1 MTKSLLAPAQW
12 AQSEFALAQLGDQ
25 RLNQRLVRIGTGL
38 AQNPGGTL
46 PQAFRQM
53 KDLKAAYR
61 FFNQAQVG
69 PPQIQTP
76 HWEQTRQVCRQPGE
90 YLLLEDTSELD
101 YSGHPGCE
109 DLGPIGNGRGRGLL
123 LHSTL
128 AVQVQSW
135 DLAQRPEG
143 IVVGLLDQQC
153 WRRTGRPKRG
163 RETWKQRIQRPRESQ
178 RWAAVLEQGEGPPA
192 HSQWV
197 WIADRE
203 ADFYEPIER
212 CQRRGVDF
220 VIRAYRNRRLG
231 DQPGYLKDALARMAV
246 QGTTEVELRSR
257 AGQPARTAR
266 VQVRSGTVRL
276 KGPERPDGDKP
287 DFTLNVVEVQEVDTP
302 AGVPPLHWILLS
314 SLSCRRWAEVQRIV
328 GRYATRWWIE
338 EYHKA
343 LKSGVGAE
351 ESQMQ
356 RAYRIETLVAVL
368 AIVAV
373 RLLNAKWLAR
383 RRADEPVEAEVFG
396 SQALELLAARF
407 GQPTGGWTHR
417 SALVAVARLGGFL
430 ARKHDGLPGWQ
441 TIWRGWQRL
450 MWMCEGLETL
460 QQT

>member
-1 MTKSLLAPAQW
+1 MSTSLLAPAQW
-12 AQSEFALAQLGDQ
+12 AQTEFALAQLGDQ
-25 RLNQRLVRIGTGL
+25 RLNQRLVRLATGL

-46 PQAFRQM
+46 PQAFPQM

-61 FFNQAQVG
+61 FFNQAKVG
-69 PPQIQTP
+69 PQQIQTP
-76 HWEQTRQVCRQPGE
+76 HWEQTRQHCRQPGE
-90 YLLLEDTSELD
+90 YLLIEDTSELD

-143 IVVGLLDQQC
+143 LVVGLMDQQC
-153 WRRTGRPKRG
+153 WRRTGPPKRG

-178 RWAAVLEQGEGPPA
+178 RWAAVLEQVEGPPA
-192 HSQWV
+192 HSLWV
-197 WIADRE
+197 FIADRE

-220 VIRAYRNRRLG
+220 VIRAYRDRRLA
-231 DQPGYLKDALARMAV
+231 DQPGYLKDALAQMAV
-246 QGTTEVELRSR
+246 QGTMEVELRSR
-257 AGQPARTAR
+257 AGQPARAAR
-266 VQVRSGTVRL
+266 VQVRSGTVRC

-287 DFTLNVVEVQEVDTP
+287 DFTLNVVEVREVDGP
-302 AGVPPLHWILLS
+302 AGGEPLHWILLT
-314 SLSCRRWAEVQRIV
+314 SLSCQRWAEVQRII
-328 GRYATRWWIE
+328 GRYAARWWIE

-383 RRADEPVEAEVFG
+383 SRADEPVDAEVFG

-407 GQPTGGWTHR
+407 GQPAGGWTHR

-460 QQT
+460 HQT